1 MKENGAKGTLSAWIK
16 AGIGVLVVVLA
27 VLLLNPLSCVGSNE
41 RGIKIMFGAVKD
53 TVLQPGIHT
62 HVPLVERIQKYSI
75 VPSEIKMEIPVG
87 SSGAITKDNQTVGV
101 VVTAFWR
108 YAEDRIPEIGKN
120 YTEERLKAIIKS
132 TGEAA
137 VKNTIGQYTIFDLAI
152 SQSEITEKIKNTVI
166 ASLNQ
171 YPVELTDVK
180 LTNYDWSD
188 EFDRQIAETMN
199 RAQQVR
205 QKEQELE
212 TAKLESQKQVAVAEA
227 ERDAIIA
234 RAEGE
239 KQRVALEAEAK
250 VLEGEGIRKYN
261 EAISQN
267 LSIEIRMRELE
278 IEKIRVE
285 RWDGKYVPNNMYGPI
300 PVNTQGGIQGR

>member
-1 MKENGAKGTLSAWIK
+1 MDREREGVPRIVK
-16 AGIGVLVVVLA
+16 AGIAVLVLVLA
-27 VLLLNPLSCVGSNE
+27 VVLCNPLSCVGPNQ
-41 RGIKIMFGAVKD
+41 RGVKILFGAVKES
-53 TVLQPGIHT
+53 VLLPGIQT
-62 HVPLVERIQKYSI
+62 HIPLAERIQKYSI
-75 VPSEIKMEIPVG
+75 VPAEIKMEIPVG
-87 SSGAITKDNQTVGV
+87 AQGAITKDNQTVGV
-101 VVTAFWR
+101 IVTAFWR
-108 YAEDRIPEIGKN
+108 YAEDRIPEIAKS
-120 YTEERLKAIIKS
+120 YTEDRLKTIIKS

-137 VKNTIGQYTIFDLAI
+137 VKNAIGQYTIFDLAI
-152 SQSEITEKIKNTVI
+152 SQTEITEKIKTSI
-166 ASLNQ
+166 ISSLGQ
-171 YPVELTDVK
+171 YPITLTDVK

-212 TAKLESQKQVAVAEA
+212 TAKLESQKQVAVAQA
-227 ERDAIIA
+227 ERDATIA
-234 RAEGE
+234 KAEGE

-261 EAISQN
+261 EAIAQN
-267 LSIEIRMRELE
+267 LNIEISLRELE

>member
-1 MKENGAKGTLSAWIK
+1 
-16 AGIGVLVVVLA
+16 
-27 VLLLNPLSCVGSNE
+27 
-41 RGIKIMFGAVKD
+41 
-53 TVLQPGIHT
+53 
-62 HVPLVERIQKYSI
+62 
-75 VPSEIKMEIPVG
+75 
-87 SSGAITKDNQTVGV
+87 
-101 VVTAFWR
+101 
-108 YAEDRIPEIGKN
+108 
-120 YTEERLKAIIKS
+120 
-132 TGEAA
+132 
-137 VKNTIGQYTIFDLAI
+137 
-152 SQSEITEKIKNTVI
+152 
-166 ASLNQ
+166 
-171 YPVELTDVK
+171 VK

-188 EFDRQIAETMN
+188 EFDRQTAETMN

-212 TAKLESQKQVAVAEA
+212 TAKLESQKQVAVAQA
-227 ERDAIIA
+227 ERDALIA

-250 VLEGEGIRKYN
+250 VLEGEGIRSYN

-285 RWDGKYVPNNMYGPI
+285 RWDGKYVPNTMYGPI